1 MVSSLL
7 KMVEECIPIDI
18 LTLESKKCVITA
30 RVSRLWDSYRFHDEK
45 DLLSTDMVLIDK
57 QGSYIHAS
65 IKENFSHLFKNR
77 IAEGIVRTLSE
88 DSLGIPTSAITD
100 VVGQVCCEGEVINKN
115 SRGNSVPSLM
125 LELHD
130 LRDEKMRLTLWGESV
145 DNYMR
150 QKSLLENGIIVGVFT
165 STLVKRYMI
174 VRSLS
179 EDSLGIPTSAI
190 PNHRFDLLDFDKVE
204 SRMGE
209 TYILTDVVGQVCCE
223 GEVINKNSHGNSV
236 PSLMLELHDLR
247 DDKMRLTLWGESVD
261 NYMRQKS
268 LLENGIIVG
277 VFTSTLVKRYMNNA
291 VLSSTSAT
299 KIYLDLD
306 IDEVL
311 ALKKKSSS
319 LPRGHIIQP
328 LIIEQQELD
337 RHAVL
342 SKLKTI
348 GEALEITKTDF
359 KDALYYFVLLQYMT
373 STPIMDGTTTHVA
386 ARE

>member
-7 KMVEECIPIDI
+7 KMVEECIPIEK
-18 LTLESKKCVITA
+18 LTLESKNSAITA

-65 IKENFSHLFKNR
+65 IKGSISHLFKKR
-77 IAEGIVRTLSE
+77 IAEGSVYYIKNFNVVPNKAQYR
-88 DSLGIPTSAITD
+88 
-100 VVGQVCCEGEVINKN
+100 VVGDNK
-115 SRGNSVPSLM
+115 LM
-125 LELHD
+125 IQLYP
-130 LRDEKMRLTLWGESV
+130 TTV
-145 DNYMR
+145 
-150 QKSLLENGIIVGVFT
+150 
-165 STLVKRYMI
+165 

-179 EDSLGIPTSAI
+179 EDSLGIPTFAI
-190 PNHRFDLLDFDKVE
+190 PNHRFYLLDFDKVE

-223 GEVINKNSHGNSV
+223 GEVINKNCRGNSV

-247 DDKMRLTLWGESVD
+247 AEKVRVTLWGESVD

-268 LLENGIIVG
+268 MLENGIIVG

-306 IDEVL
+306 IDEVI

-319 LPRGHIIQP
+319 SAREHIIQP
-328 LIIEQQELD
+328 LIIEQQEELD
-337 RHAVL
+337 
-342 SKLKTI
+342 
-348 GEALEITKTDF
+348 
-359 KDALYYFVLLQYMT
+359 
-373 STPIMDGTTTHVA
+373 
-386 ARE
+386 